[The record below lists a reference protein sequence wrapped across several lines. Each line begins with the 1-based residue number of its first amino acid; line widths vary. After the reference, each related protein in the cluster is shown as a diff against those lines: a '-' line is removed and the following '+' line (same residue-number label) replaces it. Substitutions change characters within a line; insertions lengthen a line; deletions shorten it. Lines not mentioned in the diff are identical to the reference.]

1 MAYGLYHSL
10 NRFLIFRKT
19 SWCCWIIF
27 IKENLIVLICP
38 FYLNTWLFISTRKI
52 FNFTGYSK
60 TSKKLCSNVLLEYF
74 DKDIGAV
81 IFDFI
86 CVSLYFE
93 MAYGLYHS
101 LNRFLIF
108 RKTSWC
114 CWIIFIKE
122 NLIVLI
128 CPFYLNTWLF
138 ISTRKIFNFTGY
150 SKTSKKLCSN
160 VLLEYFDKDNGA
172 VKWHPYNV
180 KTKVISSVK

>member
-1 MAYGLYHSL
+1 MCREKYI
-10 NRFLIFRKT
+10 RFLILFVLVCILKWPMACITLSIDFLYLGKT

-86 CVSLYFE
+86 CVSLCFE

-101 LNRFLIF
+101 LNQFFIF
-108 RKTSWC
+108 RK
-114 CWIIFIKE
+114 
-122 NLIVLI
+122 NLL
-128 CPFYLNTWLF
+128 
-138 ISTRKIFNFTGY
+138 
-150 SKTSKKLCSN
+150 
-160 VLLEYFDKDNGA
+160 VLLDHFY
-172 VKWHPYNV
+172 
-180 KTKVISSVK
+180 